1 MVGERVILR
10 AVITGGDNHKEEGRR
25 GEGIHREEMNEY
37 DWMNLCL
44 DTYKLVNSEH
54 LLREEKGLTGL
65 VKPNL
70 RVDI

>member
-1 MVGERVILR
+1 MR
-10 AVITGGDNHKEEGRR
+10 AVITGGDNHKAEGR
-25 GEGIHREEMNEY
+25 GEGRQREKKNEY

-44 DTYKLVNSEH
+44 GTCKLVNSEPKH

>member
-1 MVGERVILR
+1 
-10 AVITGGDNHKEEGRR
+10 
-25 GEGIHREEMNEY
+25 MNEY

-65 VKPNL
+65 IKPNL